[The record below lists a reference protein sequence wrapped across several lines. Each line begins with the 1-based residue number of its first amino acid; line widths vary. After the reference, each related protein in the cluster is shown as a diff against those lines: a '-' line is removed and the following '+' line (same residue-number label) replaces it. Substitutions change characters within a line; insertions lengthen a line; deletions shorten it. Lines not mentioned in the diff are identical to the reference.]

1 MKHQFMLVCSHYT
14 CLSLLHR
21 DKAVLFYSSYRKIAK
36 IHSLH
41 DAVQELCDKSEDLEL
56 NENFFTEKLDQTQI
70 QNKWVIHKNISPG

>member
-1 MKHQFMLVCSHYT
+1 MFKCCHMKHQFMLVCSHYT

-21 DKAVLFYSSYRKIAK
+21 DKDVLFYSSYRKIEK

-56 NENFFTEKLDQTQI
+56 NENFLTEKLDQTLI
-70 QNKWVIHKNISPG
+70 QNK